1 MGQLVFLA
9 QFGVLARTA
18 QRGWWWWWWWRAPVD
33 CRTNWPMIGCG
44 GRRRQVLEG
53 KVLHV
58 AVVAL
63 GIRFQLHPSVSGYQS
78 KCGLCSSFSSYSS
91 SSSSSSDPG
100 YGSEEVRRQGA
111 RNGISLFMNIHMYR
125 ERERERTI
133 RRVTSRETGILQG
146 PRACSFFSL
155 LIQALIRKFR

>member
-78 KCGLCSSFSSYSS
+78 KCGLCSSFSFYSS
-91 SSSSSSDPG
+91 SSSSPPPPLSCVHSRAMMCPEKELETLLGGRSGRARSSTAQHSG
-100 YGSEEVRRQGA
+100 
-111 RNGISLFMNIHMYR
+111 
-125 ERERERTI
+125 
-133 RRVTSRETGILQG
+133 
-146 PRACSFFSL
+146 
-155 LIQALIRKFR
+155 